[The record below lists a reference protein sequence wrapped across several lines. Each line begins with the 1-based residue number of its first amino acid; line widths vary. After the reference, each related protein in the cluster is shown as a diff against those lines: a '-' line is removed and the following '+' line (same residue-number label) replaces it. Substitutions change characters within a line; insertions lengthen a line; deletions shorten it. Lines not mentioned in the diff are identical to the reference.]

1 MWKISTQT
9 ILTDREKMNTIDLTK
24 TPIQNMIALVNK
36 SSNVEFTEAHL
47 SFSAPTYKPSTA
59 SDRTNTIV
67 TISANPSSPVQ
78 GTHNA
83 KYKRLHL
90 TDDFKNFQNTFSF
103 PTGYTVGNMVNHLR
117 NLLGLHPSSNLSG
130 SILNDNKFKLTVD
143 QNDYLYSGDRTIL
156 FSYV

>member
-1 MWKISTQT
+1 MS
-9 ILTDREKMNTIDLTK
+9 TIDLTK
-24 TPIQNMIALVNK
+24 TPLQNLIALVNR
-36 SSNVEFTEAHL
+36 SSNVEFSEADL
-47 SFSAPTYKPSTA
+47 LFSQPTLHIGGQGEV
-59 SDRTNTIV
+59 TNTIV
-67 TISANPSSPVQ
+67 TITANISSPVQ

-103 PTGYTVGNMVNHLR
+103 PTGYTAANMVNYLR

-143 QNDYLYSGDRTIL
+143 QNDYLYIGDRTIL